1 MSDVAPPVKAGLEI
15 PKRITRGY
23 ASYVFFIMFSINLLN
38 YFDRYVFIG
47 ASDIVGKELHF
58 GIQDVGFLASAFL
71 IVYTLGTLPLGI
83 WADRAKRKNVV
94 ALCVT
99 IWSLATAFTAL
110 ANSYF
115 TLFISR
121 MILGIG
127 EAGYFP
133 AGTALMSDYF
143 SRTKRARVMSWW
155 STGQYVGLMIGFVA
169 GGIIA
174 GLYFGAWRL
183 AFIFTGI
190 PGLILAFLAWRLRE
204 PRRNQADEE
213 AAELEPYSF
222 AREAQ
227 GATELDY
234 QALVNEPE
242 RAETPYASHTVPT
255 NVLQQFG
262 TLLRIKTLVVLI
274 AMQVFAFFVL
284 GANVVYLPIYLQ
296 QKNTFGL
303 TSGQAGTFSGAVI
316 VLAGIIGIV
325 IGGYMADR
333 LNRRHPGARVLVCG
347 IGFLLSAPSFVL
359 AITLHNF
366 IIFTMFFVLTV
377 LLLSIYNGPSTAATQ
392 DVVPSALR
400 ASAVAISLL
409 LAHLLGDAFA
419 PALVGILA
427 GAFDPTGTH
436 FAKDLAGQ
444 DLSQALLFTC
454 PPALVIAGLIG
465 IFGARWMKDDIAAAD
480 RADILAKA
488 AA

>member
-1 MSDVAPPVKAGLEI
+1 MSDVAPSAKAGLEM

-38 YFDRYVFIG
+38 YLDRYVFVG
-47 ASDIVGKELHF
+47 ASDIVGKELNF
-58 GIQDVGFLASAFL
+58 GIREIGFLASAFL

-99 IWSLATAFTAL
+99 VWSLATAFTAL
-110 ANSYF
+110 ATNYT

-222 AREAQ
+222 AS
-227 GATELDY
+227 
-234 QALVNEPE
+234 EPE
-242 RAETPYASHTVPT
+242 RAVELDPHSLANEPEIAESSHTVPT

-274 AMQVFAFFVL
+274 SMQVFAFFVL

-296 QKNTFGL
+296 QKDTFGL

-325 IGGYMADR
+325 IGGYLADR

-359 AITLHNF
+359 AITLQNF
-366 IIFTMFFVLTV
+366 ALFTVFFVLTV

-400 ASAVAISLL
+400 ASAVAVSLL
-409 LAHLLGDAFA
+409 FAHLLGDAFA

-427 GAFDPTGTH
+427 GSFDPTGTH

-444 DLSQALLFTC
+444 DLSKALLFTC

-480 RADILAKA
+480 RADRMAKA
-488 AA
+488 AT